1 MPFFFFSFLSGH
13 NKSYRKIIFHA
24 ANLMCYKPEETEG
37 FRVCVHKCDNWQM
50 LVRACVCVCK
60 FVVNWFLEYPMFLS
74 SCLLSNDPIRS
85 QICEVQLPWAR
96 GPLLCNMTVWKS
108 KLAPSLMPNWC
119 VPVITSSHND
129 ASILFFYFFLNFFY
143 WPRGRRNGVFI
154 WHHYLV
160 PPPVHSLTYQVRP
173 FTVLL
178 LHMGT

>member
-1 MPFFFFSFLSGH
+1 MKKNLFLFLFLSAVFKKQQPFVALVRSLTTNKYVHPFNHSLAHSCLFFSFLFCLATTKVTERSFFMQPT
-13 NKSYRKIIFHA
+13 SCVT
-24 ANLMCYKPEETEG
+24 NLKRLRDFEFVYINVTIG
-37 FRVCVHKCDNWQM
+37 KC
-50 LVRACVCVCK
+50 LLGRVCVCK

-129 ASILFFYFFLNFFY
+129 ASILFYFILFF
-143 WPRGRRNGVFI
+143 
-154 WHHYLV
+154 
-160 PPPVHSLTYQVRP
+160 
-173 FTVLL
+173 
-178 LHMGT
+178 